1 MKGKLIPVALFLL
14 AMLFSS
20 AMAKDL
26 SLPKEL
32 DCKAHIKTSTKDGLW
47 EKTLIIIFNEERR
60 VFSTNDGFSNAKVVI
75 NHAAHPEIWKKV
87 CDELKT
93 KDEPGGMVYIR
104 QIKKQIAHELN
115 ISPDKLVQLAT
126 AADMDNHALVTK
138 EYPPYLVTAIVTAGA
153 RSNAIRTGVDEG
165 PYVESVEEK
174 QGTVNIILLTNA
186 ILTDGAMARAVIT
199 ATEAKTAAFQE
210 LNVSSSYTQN
220 AQATGTGTDN
230 VIIVSGT
237 KGPKVKYT
245 GGHSKMG
252 ELIGKAVFEAVALG
266 LERQNGFRRQ
276 K

>member
-153 RSNAIRTGVDEG
+153 RSNAIRTGVDQG

-210 LNVSSSYTQN
+210 LNVPSSYTQN

>member
-210 LNVSSSYTQN
+210 LNVPSSYTQN

>member
-93 KDEPGGMVYIR
+93 KDEPGGMVYLR

-153 RSNAIRTGVDEG
+153 RTNAIRTGVDEG

-210 LNVSSSYTQN
+210 LNVPSSYTQN

>member
-153 RSNAIRTGVDEG
+153 RTNAIRTGVDEG

-210 LNVSSSYTQN
+210 LNVPSSYTQN